1 MTLTDFLI
9 KENIVSKND
18 ADAVLAG
25 ANSGSLEAT
34 LEKLGVTPEELLDA
48 KGKFYKIPTRAI
60 GNGQVPFDILKY
72 IPEESALHYHFVP
85 VGVKDGFQGLE
96 VNNVSNGK
104 KYSRTCFMYA
114 KSVSYCGTPLVISN
128 KPQYTSP
135 YP

>member
-25 ANSGSLEAT
+25 ANSGSPEAT

-85 VGVKDGFQGLE
+85 VGVKDGFLE
-96 VNNVSNGK
+96 VGILDPDNIEANDALN
-104 KYSRTCFMYA
+104 F
-114 KSVSYCGTPLVISN
+114 ISS
-128 KPQYTSP
+128 KVGLPFKLL
-135 YP
+135 